1 MKKFKQKFSILELN
15 FADKIADIEALVIR
29 LNAEIVK
36 YNGLIHD
43 NKEED
48 GVQGMSW

>member
-1 MKKFKQKFSILELN
+1 LELN